1 MAVGIT
7 SRSWHKEIGSFRKN
21 QPLIDGTGRGISETK
36 PVEQNSSVVDATC
49 HQFSLAEIADYARL
63 YAISLAARR
72 VAPAI
77 LLDDTG
83 GLLSVLNAARPL
95 RYRQSATLRFY
106 IHRYI
111 CMGNNFG

>member
-1 MAVGIT
+1 VAVGIT

-21 QPLIDGTGRGISETK
+21 QPSIDGTGRGISETK
-36 PVEQNSSVVDATC
+36 QNSSVVDATW
-49 HQFSLAEIADYARL
+49 HQFSFAEIADYARL

-95 RYRQSATLRFY
+95 RYRHSSFLY
-106 IHRYI
+106 PPVYLY
-111 CMGNNFG
+111 GE